1 MKNRKNKSKIF
12 NKINFEKKLT
22 DVKINFFKKLNLP
35 DEITYSL
42 TKITM
47 LENNEIYIEGK
58 NKIVDYYSNYIK
70 VQLDNLFIL
79 IMGKNLEIGDI
90 SDEDVLISGEI
101 SSIEYMKR

>member
-70 VQLDNLFIL
+70 VQLDKMFIL
-79 IMGKNLEIGDI
+79 IMGNNLEIGDI

-101 SSIEYMKR
+101 SSIEYIKR

>member
-101 SSIEYMKR
+101 SSIEYIKR

>member
-1 MKNRKNKSKIF
+1 MWKIERIKVKF
-12 NKINFEKKLT
+12 LINFEKKLT

-101 SSIEYMKR
+101 SSIEYIKR

>member
-90 SDEDVLISGEI
+90 SDEEALSILLGE
-101 SSIEYMKR
+101 

>member
-22 DVKINFFKKLNLP
+22 DVKINFFKKINLP

-101 SSIEYMKR
+101 SSIEYIKR

>member
-47 LENNEIYIEGK
+47 LETNEIYIEGK

-101 SSIEYMKR
+101 SSIEYIKR

>member
-1 MKNRKNKSKIF
+1 MRNRKNKSKIF

-101 SSIEYMKR
+101 SSIEYIKR

>member
-1 MKNRKNKSKIF
+1 MKNRKNKSRIF
-12 NKINFEKKLT
+12 NKINFEKKIT

-101 SSIEYMKR
+101 SSIEYIKR

>member
-1 MKNRKNKSKIF
+1 MKNRKNKSRIF

-101 SSIEYMKR
+101 SSIEYIKR